1 MVIRALAIGDDRSR
15 FRSGQPD
22 LDRFFQRYAG
32 QNQFRHHVGVTYV
45 AEEAGAI
52 LGFVTVAA
60 GHIDGDA
67 LPGASD
73 LPRYP
78 LPMLRLARL
87 AVADTAQGRGV
98 GAALVRFVF
107 ALAHDTAATIGCVG
121 IVVDA
126 KQDATP
132 FYGRLGFVPLR
143 VTAGELED
151 RPKATPM
158 FIALGAVASKTSV
171 VP

>member
-1 MVIRALAIGDDRSR
+1 MIRALAFGDNRSR

-22 LDRFFQRYAG
+22 LNRFFQRYAG

-78 LPMLRLARL
+78 LPVLRLARL
-87 AVADTAQGRGV
+87 AVADTAQGTGV

-107 ALAHDTAATIGCVG
+107 SLAYDTAGTVGCVG

-126 KQDATP
+126 KQDAMP
-132 FYGRLGFVPLR
+132 FYARLGFVPLSA
-143 VTAGELED
+143 TAGELED
-151 RPKATPM
+151 RPKAMPM
-158 FIALGAVASKTSV
+158 FIALGAVARPTAPDRS
-171 VP
+171 